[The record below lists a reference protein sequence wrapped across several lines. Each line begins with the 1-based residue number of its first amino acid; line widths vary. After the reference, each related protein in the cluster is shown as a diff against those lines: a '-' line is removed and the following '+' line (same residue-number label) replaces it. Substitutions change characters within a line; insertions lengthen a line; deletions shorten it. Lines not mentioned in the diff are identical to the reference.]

1 MGGLMTRSEKREA
14 GGESRIANL
23 KSKIPNDERGQS
35 ITVMLILLI
44 PLLVLVIGLVYD
56 LGNVAAAQTIAQ
68 DVADLAAQDAA
79 KQIDEEHFAATQE
92 VILTPDAIWYASF
105 WVDYMTGGA
114 MDVTSLYTTPD
125 GQVVLEGE
133 VTVRTR
139 LLGMIGLPTI
149 QRHVTAVARPRFG
162 AQREGD

>member
-1 MGGLMTRSEKREA
+1 MTKDEYR
-14 GGESRIANL
+14 
-23 KSKIPNDERGQS
+23 IPNIQYLLHDERGQS

-68 DVADLAAQDAA
+68 DAADLAAQDAA
-79 KQIDEEHFAATQE
+79 KQIDAEHFAATQE
-92 VILTPDAIWYASF
+92 VILSPDALWYASF

-114 MDVTSLYTTPD
+114 MDVTNLYTTPD
-125 GQVVLEGE
+125 GQVVLEGQ

-139 LLGMIGLPTI
+139 LLGMIGLPAI
-149 QRHVTAVARPRFG
+149 RRRVVAVARPRFG
-162 AQREGD
+162 AQKEGD